1 MILCGVTA
9 AIYTTLVRPHI
20 FPSDTTCIHLIV
32 ICRRKDKHPSA
43 HVLKV
48 KKRCFM
54 FSSWQGGM
62 KAVIWT
68 DVFQSV
74 VIFLGLLVV
83 VIQVHVQ
90 LISWS
95 KQDIV
100 MRNTEL

>member
-1 MILCGVTA
+1 
-9 AIYTTLVRPHI
+9 
-20 FPSDTTCIHLIV
+20 
-32 ICRRKDKHPSA
+32 
-43 HVLKV
+43 
-48 KKRCFM
+48 
-54 FSSWQGGM
+54 M